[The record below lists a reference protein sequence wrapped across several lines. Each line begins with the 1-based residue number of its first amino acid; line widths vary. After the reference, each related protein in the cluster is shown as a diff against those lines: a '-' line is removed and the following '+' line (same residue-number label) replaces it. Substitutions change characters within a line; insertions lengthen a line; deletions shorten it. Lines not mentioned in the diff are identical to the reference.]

1 LTTDRRGAILL
12 AHTDQCAPTMNR
24 HEFADL
30 FSLQMATLEAGR
42 TRFFERSVE
51 SKSFKSHLDAVQLDP
66 LPGPSLGPH
75 EVPASSLVGRVD
87 PGYLVYRWQG
97 SSFPTIIYHHGNLE
111 RPFEMSGNAKNTFRT
126 VLAVGTREIEANLL
140 VVRAP
145 FHRMAVREYL
155 QRMGRIE
162 NFVAM
167 LAVSTALVE
176 QIVRECREGG
186 CRQILVAGISLGGT
200 VTNLH
205 RTHFS
210 SADAY
215 VPMLAGTAQGDMFTQ
230 SAYRRLLGKAGR
242 RNPEIV
248 QELLNFTHEYL
259 RVRDHNVF
267 PLLARYDRYVPFE
280 RQEECYSDHPV
291 RVMERGHITAALS
304 PKLLRRHI
312 VDVLKGETPG
322 HGL

>member
-1 LTTDRRGAILL
+1 
-12 AHTDQCAPTMNR
+12 MNR

-51 SKSFKSHLDAVQLDP
+51 SKPFKSHLEAVQLDP

-75 EVPASSLVGRVD
+75 EVPAGSLVGRVD
-87 PGYLVYRWQG
+87 PAYLVYRWQG
-97 SSFPTIIYHHGNLE
+97 SRFPTIIYHHVSHE
-111 RPFEMSGNAKNTFRT
+111 RPFEMAGNSKNTFRA
-126 VLAVGTREIEANLL
+126 VLAVGTREVEANLL

-186 CRQILVAGISLGGT
+186 CGQILVAGISLGGT
-200 VTNLH
+200 VANLH
-205 RTHFS
+205 RTHFN

-215 VPMLAGTAQGDMFTQ
+215 VPMLAGTTQGDTFTR

-242 RNPEIV
+242 RNPEMV

-259 RVRDHNVF
+259 RVRDYNVF
-267 PLLARYDRYVPFE
+267 PLLARYDQYVPFE
-280 RQEECYSDHPV
+280 WQEECYADLPV

-312 VDVLKGETPG
+312 VDVLNGETPS
-322 HGL
+322 HGM